1 MFRRILSRFVIHSLL
16 MMSLGHSDKAQA
28 SSLGLG
34 LNIGEPTGLSMK
46 YWLDSVHALDG
57 VVAWN
62 LTDSTFIIRSD
73 YLIHRDS
80 IFSRKRWPIDFYYGI
95 GGRLH
100 SEKHGK
106 SREQHLAGR
115 APLGLAYRFRRP
127 EIEIYGE
134 LAVLIEIIP
143 STSATFT
150 PSLGGRYF
158 F

>member
-1 MFRRILSRFVIHSLL
+1 MFRKIAYRFVIKTLL
-16 MMSLGHSDKAQA
+16 MLSLGHSEKAHA

-34 LNIGEPTGLSMK
+34 LNIGEPTGLTMK

-62 LTDSTFIIRSD
+62 LTNSTFVIQSD
-73 YLIHRDS
+73 YLFHQDS
-80 IFSRKRWPIDFYYGI
+80 IFSRKRWPIDFYYGL

-100 SEKHGK
+100 SEKHEK
-106 SREQHLAGR
+106 TRDHHLAGR

-134 LAVLIEIIP
+134 LAVLLEIIP
-143 STSATFT
+143 STSATFS